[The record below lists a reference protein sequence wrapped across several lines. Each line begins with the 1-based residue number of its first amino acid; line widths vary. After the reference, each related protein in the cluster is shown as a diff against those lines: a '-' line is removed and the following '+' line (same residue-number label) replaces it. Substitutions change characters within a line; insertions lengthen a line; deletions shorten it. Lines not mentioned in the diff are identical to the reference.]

1 MSLQVLKSGLLDT
14 IQDRGRF
21 GYAHL
26 GINPSGAMD
35 TIALALANMLVGN
48 PAETAAL
55 ELHFPGPRLR
65 FELPALFALGG
76 GDFMPRLNGV
86 PIPVHTPVAAGAG
99 SVLSFSGIKNGAR
112 AYLAVR
118 GGFRLEPWLGS
129 RSTNRAAGAGGFQ
142 GRALQTG
149 DLLAFE
155 PLPELEK
162 ITAGRRQRVSS
173 WSLNTSGFYPP
184 GPTMRFCAGP
194 EYDWLDTRSKHLLEN
209 NDWLI
214 TPQSDRMGYRMQG
227 APLQMAEKQDL
238 ISSVVTPGTLQLLPN
253 GSFIILMADSQTT
266 GGYPRVGQLITADLP
281 GLAQMLP
288 GQHIRLC
295 PVDPATA
302 FATLRQQDQLLR
314 KLQWSCTLRLKGYG
328 LEG

>member
-99 SVLSFSGIKNGAR
+99 SVLSFSGIKTAPAHTSLSGA
-112 AYLAVR
+112 ASAWN
-118 GGFRLEPWLGS
+118 PGS
-129 RSTNRAAGAGGFQ
+129 AAGAPTGQPAPAAF
-142 GRALQTG
+142 RA
-149 DLLAFE
+149 
-155 PLPELEK
+155 
-162 ITAGRRQRVSS
+162 
-173 WSLNTSGFYPP
+173 
-184 GPTMRFCAGP
+184 
-194 EYDWLDTRSKHLLEN
+194 
-209 NDWLI
+209 
-214 TPQSDRMGYRMQG
+214 
-227 APLQMAEKQDL
+227 APCK
-238 ISSVVTPGTLQLLPN
+238 
-253 GSFIILMADSQTT
+253 
-266 GGYPRVGQLITADLP
+266 
-281 GLAQMLP
+281 
-288 GQHIRLC
+288 
-295 PVDPATA
+295 PATS
-302 FATLRQQDQLLR
+302 
-314 KLQWSCTLRLKGYG
+314 WRLSRYPNLKK
-328 LEG
+328 